1 MKATPAEQQTL
12 LRLQEID
19 TRIAQLAHRLRALPQ
34 SAPLAELA
42 AREDAVRRTR
52 AEAVGVLEDARAE
65 LARIESDVQMVEAR
79 IARDG
84 ERLTHTSSVKDVT
97 ALEAELVSLRKR
109 LSDLEDQELVVM
121 EKVEGAEGAV
131 AAIDDER
138 AGIAVEQQRLE
149 TERGEAA
156 AVIETERE
164 QATRDRGTVAGEVP
178 EALLAFYEQRR
189 ERGAGVGA
197 ALLRQRTCGGC
208 TITLTGNDLEQV
220 RRAAPDEVLQCP
232 ECDRILVRT
241 DESGL

>member
-1 MKATPAEQQTL
+1 MKASPAEQETL
-12 LRLQEID
+12 LQLQSID
-19 TRIAQLAHRLRALPQ
+19 TRIAQLSHRLRALPQ
-34 SAPLAELA
+34 TGPLAELT
-42 AREDAVRRTR
+42 ARDDGVRRTR
-52 AEAVGVLEDARAE
+52 AEALGVLEDARAE
-65 LARIESDVQMVEAR
+65 LGRIESDVQMVEAR

-97 ALEAELVSLRKR
+97 ALESELVSLRKR

-121 EKVEGAEGAV
+121 ERVEGAESAV

-149 TERGEAA
+149 TERAEAA
-156 AVIETERE
+156 GAIETERE
-164 QATRDRGTVAGEVP
+164 QAARDRGTVAATVP

-208 TITLTGNDLEQV
+208 TITLTGNDLDAV
-220 RRAAPDEVLQCP
+220 RRAAPDEVVLCP